1 NPNATIMLVE
11 NAERFGLTQMH
22 QLRGRIGRGRK
33 NGVCILVERKVTE
46 LGHQRI
52 KTILSTIDGFE
63 ISEADLKLRGPGEF
77 YGTRQHGYLKMKI
90 ADPLTDIELLK
101 TARVRAFTLLKS
113 DPHLRRGE
121 NAATRNHLLQQ
132 YANQIDFSNIL

>member
-1 NPNATIMLVE
+1 
-11 NAERFGLTQMH
+11 TQIH
-22 QLRGRIGRGRK
+22 QLRGRIGRGRR

-52 KTILSTIDGFE
+52 ATILSTIDGFE

-77 YGTRQHGYLKMKI
+77 YGTKQHGYLKMKI
-90 ADPLTDIELLK
+90 ADPLIDIEILKSARERAFSLLK
-101 TARVRAFTLLKS
+101 N
-113 DPHLRRGE
+113 DPHLRRPE
-121 NAATRNHLLQQ
+121 NQPIRAHLMQQ